1 MRSIIPAEII
11 DNMES
16 NAYTYA
22 ASKWTGFTSTDS
34 KIHMSELFQLVAG
47 TSSGSIVAAGV
58 SYGSGGKPT
67 MWGKD
72 IVNFFAKNGKNLF
85 EKHSLEWGLHL
96 FFWITIALAF
106 ACVGYWLGRRRYD
119 SPRQTNAFENLKMII
134 SNSKR
139 QAKRKPEKYKFDKLL
154 SVGDK
159 DYGKNN
165 REPLLK

>member
-16 NAYTYA
+16 YAYTYA

-119 SPRQTNAFENLKMII
+119 SSR
-134 SNSKR
+134 
-139 QAKRKPEKYKFDKLL
+139 
-154 SVGDK
+154 
-159 DYGKNN
+159 
-165 REPLLK
+165 

>member
-11 DNMES
+11 DNME
-16 NAYTYA
+16 TYA
-22 ASKWTGFTSTDS
+22 YSYAATKWTGFSSKDS

-58 SYGSGGKPT
+58 SYGSAGKPA

-72 IVNFFAKNGKNLF
+72 IVSFFEKNGKNLF

-96 FFWITIALAF
+96 FFWIAF
-106 ACVGYWLGRRRYD
+106 ALVFAAVGYWLGRRRYD

-139 QAKRKPEKYKFDKLL
+139 QAKRKPEKY
-154 SVGDK
+154 
-159 DYGKNN
+159 
-165 REPLLK
+165 